1 MKIVLLKII
10 QYVLVVLI
18 LSLLLASVRSRA
30 RIALPGRIVE
40 YGWPVKILLSMGL
53 GPLAFMIRDVLSG
66 DPKATVT
73 DWRVPVFFALL
84 LIPTLLEIF
93 FRQVILTEGTVII
106 HSAWSRKREI
116 PWTEITAVSYSPW
129 MQWHSISTRGQG
141 SFCCSD
147 LLSGKEEFLSAI
159 AARLSGE
166 TSAQSEETGIAQ
178 SGPS

>member
-1 MKIVLLKII
+1 MVLLKVI

-18 LSLLLASVRSRA
+18 LSLLLASVRSKA

-53 GPLAFMIRDVLSG
+53 VPLAFMIRDVLSG

-116 PWTEITAVSYSPW
+116 PWTEITGVSYSPW
-129 MQWHSISTRGQG
+129 MQWHSISTRGHG

-147 LLSGKEEFLSAI
+147 LMSGKEEFLSAI

-166 TSAQSEETGIAQ
+166 TSARSEETGIAQ
-178 SGPS
+178 TGPS